1 LLRHARVAAKPHW
14 RFIDLGALGVN
25 SLLTKTTKLPLFVN
39 DFDKV
44 RPNRRRHP
52 ERSFDNAKLI
62 RFEKDATTMTAIND
76 LTGQVGFATPIT
88 EKSFAKRRRLGV
100 ELFATLALAVS
111 LMIAATAVSIGMA
124 RAQTFRAATPCCSTT
139 ESAASF
145 LGGVIAEQTLR

>member
-1 LLRHARVAAKPHW
+1 
-14 RFIDLGALGVN
+14 
-25 SLLTKTTKLPLFVN
+25 LFAN

-52 ERSFDNAKLI
+52 ARSFGNAKLI
-62 RFEKDATTMTAIND
+62 RFEKDTTTMTPIND
-76 LTGQVGFATPIT
+76 LIGQVGFATRIT

-124 RAQTFRAATPCCSTT
+124 RAQTFH
-139 ESAASF
+139 AASPCEAMPLSVASF
-145 LGGVIAEQTLR
+145 VGAVMGGKIH